1 MDTLQIVLIG
11 VIAAVVVSVVAFNK
25 WQERRHRHRADRA
38 FPGNL
43 RDPLLERGDDSD
55 APSMP
60 DEPAGGKYEEGT
72 ERSHDEADADEQA
85 ATLPDGK
92 RNQQTYQ
99 QPPRQ
104 RVRPPLPDRL
114 DPRIDCCIR
123 IEAVEP
129 IEVPRFWAAQAE
141 VFDAI
146 TRPLRWYAFDDRE
159 NQWRRING
167 NAVGSHHWF
176 LAALQL
182 VDRRGMVSEGDFL
195 HYTRGVQRLADQFRS
210 VPAGIPSRAEILGN
224 AKALDRF
231 CAEVDV
237 QIAINLVAMQ
247 PMTGSHIFALAEAEG
262 LRLEGD
268 GSFHARATDS
278 RTLYVLNNGEAA
290 LFERSTMAGM
300 RTRRLSLIL
309 DLPRV
314 IDAASEFEEMMRF
327 ATHLA
332 KKLEADVV
340 DDNGRPFGT
349 ESVDAIRARIR
360 HYQTRMSE
368 EGIPPGGSLA
378 RRLFSA

>member
-1 MDTLQIVLIG
+1 MDITQIALVGGIVAIVAG
-11 VIAAVVVSVVAFNK
+11 FIAYNK
-25 WQERRHRHRADRA
+25 WQESRLRHRASRA
-38 FPGNL
+38 FPNTQ
-43 RDPLLERGDDSD
+43 RDPLLERGDDSEV
-55 APSMP
+55 PSATG
-60 DEPAGGKYEEGT
+60 EPEDGRQGVFG
-72 ERSHDEADADEQA
+72 HDKTDADAQA
-85 ATLPDGK
+85 SAPLEGK
-92 RNQQTYQ
+92 HNQQNYH

-141 VFDAI
+141 VFDDI
-146 TRPLRWYAFDDRE
+146 SRPLRWYAFDDRE

-167 NAVGSHHWF
+167 NAVGAHHWF

-182 VDRRGMVSEGDFL
+182 VDRAGAISEGEFL
-195 HYTRGVQRLADQFRS
+195 RYTRGVQRLADQFRS

-224 AKALDRF
+224 AKALDNF

-237 QIAINLVAMQ
+237 QIAINIVSMQ
-247 PMTGSHIFALAEAEG
+247 PMMGSHLFALAEAEG

-268 GSFHARATDS
+268 GSFHARAADS
-278 RTLYVLNNGEAA
+278 RTLYVMSNGEVA
-290 LFERSTMAGM
+290 LFERSTMAGL
-300 RTRRLSLIL
+300 RTRRLNLVL

-327 ATHLA
+327 AVHLA
-332 KKLEADVV
+332 KKLGADVV

-349 ESVDAIRARIR
+349 ESIDAIRTRIR
-360 HYQTRMSE
+360 HYQLRMSE